1 MLNVST
7 VQPHPSAETGLPFT
21 ELEHAAAGNGSGG
34 RVGIGGNISI
44 RPKVIV
50 DGVSAGESAI
60 DEIDSAIGKHIVAV
74 VVVAG
79 DYGLHV
85 PNLTELG
92 KKAGIEA

>member
-1 MLNVST
+1 MRIRGDVS
-7 VQPHPSAETGLPFT
+7 VNAQVVV
-21 ELEHAAAGNGSGG
+21 NCV
-34 RVGIGGNISI
+34 R
-44 RPKVIV
+44 
-50 DGVSAGESAI
+50 AGESAI
-60 DEIDSAIGKHIVAV
+60 DEMDLTVVQDVVAV